1 MTNETAVEAL
11 RRNRAETSSAK
22 QNAVLAVI
30 DRLAAEGGD
39 LNVSTV
45 AKTAGVSRQ
54 FIYTHQRLQEAIN
67 KAAMTIREAQP
78 IPSAGRDMTLGLRAD
93 RRVLSA
99 KIERQAATITEL
111 NDKLAALEIQ
121 RQRWLGSQLGNST
134 GIDPEIHAD
143 LRITNERL
151 MADNLAMTKQ
161 VAELRRINTI
171 LEADLAASRQAHAED
186 IASLLPDTDD
196 RVTRLV
202 ARR

>member
-121 RQRWLGSQLGNST
+121 RQR
-134 GIDPEIHAD
+134 
-143 LRITNERL
+143 
-151 MADNLAMTKQ
+151 
-161 VAELRRINTI
+161 
-171 LEADLAASRQAHAED
+171 
-186 IASLLPDTDD
+186 
-196 RVTRLV
+196 
-202 ARR
+202 ARREDQPP